1 MPIFRTMPPILGS
14 VCVPFVAERLQF
26 IRNWCRAPRTV
37 GAILPS
43 GSALARAIVLGV
55 NACDAPVLELG
66 SGTGSFTRPL
76 LKRGI
81 PSHQLHL
88 VELNH
93 DFACRLRH
101 AFPGTKVYECDA
113 RRMVLPEGVRGH
125 IGATI
130 SGLPLLNMSANA
142 RMRLLCRVF
151 SQMRPGG
158 ALYLFSY
165 GWFCPVSQR
174 LLDRL
179 GLRAACTATVMWNVP
194 PARVWKITRRAPYRH
209 S

>member
-1 MPIFRTMPPILGS
+1 MS
-14 VCVPFVAERLQF
+14 SVAECLQF

-43 GSALARAIVLGV
+43 GSVLAQAIVRDV
-55 NACDAPVLELG
+55 NPCHAPVLELG

-76 LKRGI
+76 LERNI
-81 PSHQLHL
+81 PPHQLHL

-93 DFACRLRH
+93 DFARSLRQT
-101 AFPGTKVYECDA
+101 FPRAKVYECDA
-113 RRMVLPEGVRGH
+113 RRIALPDGVRGR

-142 RMRLLCRVF
+142 RMGLLCRVF

-165 GWFCPVSQR
+165 GRRCPISQR

-179 GLRAACTATVMWNVP
+179 GLRAACTATVMRNVP
-194 PARVWKITRRAPYRH
+194 PARVWKITRRAPCRYSQSDQFINH